1 MNLGGKPC
9 THQAFTQRSLYREE
23 LFAHKA
29 AFTRR
34 SLYTEELV
42 HKGVF
47 NTEKSLHRAAFTR
60 IFLHP
65 WGSIQRVANQS
76 FLLNYLNLSFFKQG
90 ILKLMESGQKNMRK
104 SMFVFCVVGCGTR
117 SLSRR
122 VPCPLLKIV
131 ALPRAKNRALDRAV
145 CHPPAFVLK
154 SWSRSCS
161 LLQLVSSTLKDIYI
175 YIRRL
180 FKYKMNEEF

>member
-1 MNLGGKPC
+1 MHTKRLLHAEVFTPRSLC
-9 THQAFTQRSLYREE
+9 TKASLTQRSLYTEQLLHGSFSIPGD
-23 LFAHKA
+23 LFKG
-29 AFTRR
+29 
-34 SLYTEELV
+34 SLIKV
-42 HKGVF
+42 
-47 NTEKSLHRAAFTR
+47 
-60 IFLHP
+60 
-65 WGSIQRVANQS
+65 
-76 FLLNYLNLSFFKQG
+76 FLLNYLNLSFFTQG

>member
-1 MNLGGKPC
+1 MESHAHIRLLHKEVFTGRSFLHTKRLLHAEVFTPRSLC
-9 THQAFTQRSLYREE
+9 TKASLTQRSLYTEQLLHGSFSIPGD
-23 LFAHKA
+23 LFKG
-29 AFTRR
+29 
-34 SLYTEELV
+34 SLIKV
-42 HKGVF
+42 
-47 NTEKSLHRAAFTR
+47 
-60 IFLHP
+60 
-65 WGSIQRVANQS
+65 
-76 FLLNYLNLSFFKQG
+76 FLLNYLNLSFFTQG

-154 SWSRSCS
+154 I
-161 LLQLVSSTLKDIYI
+161 VV
-175 YIRRL
+175 
-180 FKYKMNEEF
+180 